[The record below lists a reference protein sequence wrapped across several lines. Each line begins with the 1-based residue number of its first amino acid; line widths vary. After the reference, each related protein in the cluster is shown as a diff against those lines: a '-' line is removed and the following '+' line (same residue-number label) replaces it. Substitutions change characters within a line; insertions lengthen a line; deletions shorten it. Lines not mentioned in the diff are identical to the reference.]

1 MNLNYEDYIIIH
13 LGLYPRNLKRIPSA
27 GKPIREIPLCEL
39 YVICKELIL
48 STQIV
53 SDIERTIEGEKM
65 DLKIRHKFSN
75 ENVILKLVELFSK
88 IFREA
93 GHMFEVRIVSNL
105 IIFKFAEIC

>member
-1 MNLNYEDYIIIH
+1 MTSFFEA
-13 LGLYPRNLKRIPSA
+13 SA